1 MTVLVLGLVLFFAA
15 HSIPLVPGLRPA
27 LIARLGAKGH
37 LGLHTAL
44 SALGLVLIVWG
55 YGLARAHGAPPWLHQ
70 PRGLRHATLLVLLPV
85 FPLIFAAFVP
95 GAAAIRVRVG
105 HPMLTG
111 VILWAAGHLLFV
123 GVAPAVVLFATF
135 LVWGLV
141 DRLSLARRAMPR
153 LLPAP
158 RFGRGD
164 ALAVVLGLL
173 VYGVVVWKAHLW
185 LIGVSPLG

>member
-1 MTVLVLGLVLFFAA
+1 MTVLVLGLVLFFVA

-27 LIARLGAKGH
+27 LIGRLGTQGH
-37 LGLHTAL
+37 LGLHTVL
-44 SALGLVLIVWG
+44 SAVGLGLVIWG
-55 YGLARAHGAPPWLHQ
+55 YGLARADGAPLWLHQ
-70 PRGLRHATLLVLLPV
+70 PRGMRHATLLVLLPV

-95 GAAAIRVRVG
+95 GAAAIRARLG

-123 GVAPAVVLFATF
+123 GVAPAVVVFSAF

-141 DRLSLARRAMPR
+141 DRLSLARRASPR
-153 LLPAP
+153 LLPMP

-164 ALAVVLGLL
+164 VLAVVLGLV
-173 VYGVVVWKAHLW
+173 VYGAVVWKAHLW

>member
-15 HSIPLVPGLRPA
+15 HSIPLVPGLRSA
-27 LIARLGAKGH
+27 LIARLGEKGH
-37 LGLHTAL
+37 LALHTAL
-44 SALGLVLIVWG
+44 SAVGLGLTIWG
-55 YGLARAHGAPPWLHQ
+55 FGLARAEGAPLWFDR

-95 GAAAIRVRVG
+95 GAAAIRTRVG

-111 VILWAAGHLLFV
+111 VVLWAAGHLLFV
-123 GVAPAVVLFATF
+123 GVAPAVVLFAAF

-141 DRLSLARRAMPR
+141 DRLSLARRSPPR
-153 LLPAP
+153 PSPLP
-158 RFGRGD
+158 RFGGGD
-164 ALAVVLGLL
+164 ALAVGLGLV
-173 VYGVVVWKAHLW
+173 VYAAVVWKAHLW